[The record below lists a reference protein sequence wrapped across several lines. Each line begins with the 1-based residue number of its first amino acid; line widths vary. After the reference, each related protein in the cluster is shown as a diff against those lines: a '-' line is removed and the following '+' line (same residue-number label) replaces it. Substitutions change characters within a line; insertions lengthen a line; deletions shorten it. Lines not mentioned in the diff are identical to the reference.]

1 MLSRVT
7 RLFPLWA
14 VLISVVAYF
23 SPATFTGIAPH
34 VTTLL
39 TIIMFAMGVTLSFA
53 DFRRVFTRPAPVIA
67 GIGLHYL
74 VMPLAA
80 WAIAKL
86 LRMPPDLTAGMV
98 LVGSVASGTA
108 SNVMIYLARGD
119 VALSVTISALST
131 LVGVFATPLLTR
143 LYVDASIAVDV
154 HGMLMSILQIVA
166 LPIVAGLI
174 INQLFNKTVRAI
186 EPALPIISM
195 IAILLIISAVVAGTQ
210 KSIASVGLLVMLGVI
225 LHNGIGLLGGYCGGR
240 LLGFDEAVCRTLA
253 IEVGMQNSGLAATL
267 GKLYFTPIA
276 ALPGALFSV
285 WHNLSG
291 SLLAGYWAGRPPRAR
306 HMSLKRWS
314 WRKVRGWK
322 VEFDLGA
329 MRVHGPLLFS
339 TTLAAIPS
347 PPHRSTARA
356 HARANFPRHK
366 RVCIRGQLGN
376 GVSANK
382 GRRSSSAEHPCL
394 RIAFSTYI
402 SG

>member
-1 MLSRVT
+1 MLARIT

-14 VLISVVAYF
+14 VLISVAAYF
-23 SPATFTGIAPH
+23 SPASFAGVAPH

-39 TIIMFAMGVTLSFA
+39 TIIMLAMGVTLSAA
-53 DFRRVFTRPAPVIA
+53 DFQRVFTRPAPVIA
-67 GIGLHYL
+67 GIVLHYL

-80 WAIAKL
+80 WAIAKA

-143 LYVDASIAVDV
+143 LYVDASIVVDV

-166 LPIVAGLI
+166 LPIVVGLVVNHLFGRIVRKIEPVLPLVSMVAIVLI
-174 INQLFNKTVRAI
+174 IG
-186 EPALPIISM
+186 
-195 IAILLIISAVVAGTQ
+195 AVVGGTQ
-210 KSIASVGLLVMLGVI
+210 KSIASVGLVVMLGVV
-225 LHNGIGLLGGYCGGR
+225 LHNGIGLLGGYWGGR

-291 SLLAGYWAGRPPRAR
+291 SILAGFWAGRPAKGSTHSESQRA
-306 HMSLKRWS
+306 LNA
-314 WRKVRGWK
+314 
-322 VEFDLGA
+322 E
-329 MRVHGPLLFS
+329 RV
-339 TTLAAIPS
+339 
-347 PPHRSTARA
+347 
-356 HARANFPRHK
+356 
-366 RVCIRGQLGN
+366 
-376 GVSANK
+376 
-382 GRRSSSAEHPCL
+382 
-394 RIAFSTYI
+394 
-402 SG
+402 

>member
-1 MLSRVT
+1 MLARIT

-14 VLISVVAYF
+14 VLVSVAAY
-23 SPATFTGIAPH
+23 SAPSSVTGIAPH

-39 TIIMFAMGVTLSFA
+39 TVIMLSMGVTLSID

-67 GIGLHYL
+67 GIVLHYL

-80 WAIAKL
+80 WAIAKA

-154 HGMLMSILQIVA
+154 HGMLMSIVQIVA
-166 LPIVAGLI
+166 LPIVIGLVV
-174 INQLFNKTVRAI
+174 NHLFGKLVRKI
-186 EPALPIISM
+186 EWVLPLVSM
-195 IAILLIISAVVAGTQ
+195 VSILLIIAAVVGGTQ
-210 KSIASVGLLVMLGVI
+210 KSIASVGMVVAVGVV
-225 LHNGIGLLGGYCGGR
+225 LHNGIGLLGGYWGGR

-291 SLLAGYWAGRPPRAR
+291 SMLAGYWAGRPAKGSTRDTDAQGVVAR
-306 HMSLKRWS
+306 QS
-314 WRKVRGWK
+314 
-322 VEFDLGA
+322 
-329 MRVHGPLLFS
+329 
-339 TTLAAIPS
+339 
-347 PPHRSTARA
+347 
-356 HARANFPRHK
+356 
-366 RVCIRGQLGN
+366 
-376 GVSANK
+376 
-382 GRRSSSAEHPCL
+382 
-394 RIAFSTYI
+394 
-402 SG
+402 

>member
-1 MLSRVT
+1 MLARVT

-14 VLISVVAYF
+14 VLISLAPYF
-23 SPATFTGIAPH
+23 SPASFSPVAPH
-34 VTTLL
+34 VTALL
-39 TIIMFAMGVTLSFA
+39 TLIMLSMGVTLSLA

-67 GIGLHYL
+67 GIVLHYL

-80 WAIAKL
+80 WALAKV

-166 LPIVAGLI
+166 LPIVVGLI
-174 INQLFNKTVRAI
+174 VNHLLRRAVNAI
-186 EPALPIISM
+186 EPYLPLVSM
-195 IAILLIISAVVAGTQ
+195 VSILLIIAAVVAGTRN
-210 KSIASVGLLVMLGVI
+210 SIASVGLVVMVGVV
-225 LHNGIGLLGGYCGGR
+225 LHNAIGLLGGYWGGR

-291 SLLAGYWAGRPPRAR
+291 SLLAGYWAGRPAR
-306 HMSLKRWS
+306 
-314 WRKVRGWK
+314 
-322 VEFDLGA
+322 GA
-329 MRVHGPLLFS
+329 TRD
-339 TTLAAIPS
+339 
-347 PPHRSTARA
+347 
-356 HARANFPRHK
+356 
-366 RVCIRGQLGN
+366 
-376 GVSANK
+376 
-382 GRRSSSAEHPCL
+382 
-394 RIAFSTYI
+394 
-402 SG
+402 

>member
-1 MLSRVT
+1 MLARVT

-14 VLISVVAYF
+14 VLVSIAAYF
-23 SPATFTGIAPH
+23 SPTSFAGISPH

-39 TIIMFAMGVTLSFA
+39 TIIMLAMGVTLSVA
-53 DFRRVFTRPAPVIA
+53 DFQRVFTRPAPVIA
-67 GIGLHYL
+67 GIVLHYL

-80 WAIAKL
+80 WVIAKA

-166 LPIVAGLI
+166 LPIVVGLI
-174 INQLFNKTVRAI
+174 VNRLFNKTVRKI
-186 EPALPIISM
+186 EPVLPLISM
-195 IAILLIISAVVAGTQ
+195 VAILLIIGAVVGGTQ
-210 KSIASVGLLVMLGVI
+210 KSIASVGLLVMLGVV
-225 LHNGIGLLGGYCGGR
+225 LHNGIGLLGGYWGGR

-291 SLLAGYWAGRPPRAR
+291 SLLAGYWAGRPAKGSTHPDGERA
-306 HMSLKRWS
+306 LNA
-314 WRKVRGWK
+314 G
-322 VEFDLGA
+322 
-329 MRVHGPLLFS
+329 
-339 TTLAAIPS
+339 
-347 PPHRSTARA
+347 RS
-356 HARANFPRHK
+356 
-366 RVCIRGQLGN
+366 
-376 GVSANK
+376 
-382 GRRSSSAEHPCL
+382 
-394 RIAFSTYI
+394 
-402 SG
+402 

>member
-1 MLSRVT
+1 MLARIT

-14 VLISVVAYF
+14 VLVSVAAYCAP
-23 SPATFTGIAPH
+23 SSVTGIAPH

-39 TIIMFAMGVTLSFA
+39 TVIMLSMGVTLSID

-67 GIGLHYL
+67 GIVLHYL

-80 WAIAKL
+80 WAIAKA

-154 HGMLMSILQIVA
+154 HGMLMSIVQIVA
-166 LPIVAGLI
+166 LPIVIGLVV
-174 INQLFNKTVRAI
+174 NHLFGKVVRKI
-186 EPALPIISM
+186 EWMLPLVSM
-195 IAILLIISAVVAGTQ
+195 VSILLIIAAVVGGTQ
-210 KSIASVGLLVMLGVI
+210 KSIASVGMVVAVGVV
-225 LHNGIGLLGGYCGGR
+225 LHNGIGLLGGYWGGR

-291 SLLAGYWAGRPPRAR
+291 SMLAGYWAGRPAKGSTRDTDAQGVVAR
-306 HMSLKRWS
+306 QS
-314 WRKVRGWK
+314 
-322 VEFDLGA
+322 
-329 MRVHGPLLFS
+329 
-339 TTLAAIPS
+339 
-347 PPHRSTARA
+347 
-356 HARANFPRHK
+356 
-366 RVCIRGQLGN
+366 
-376 GVSANK
+376 
-382 GRRSSSAEHPCL
+382 
-394 RIAFSTYI
+394 
-402 SG
+402 

>member
-1 MLSRVT
+1 MLARLT

-14 VLISVVAYF
+14 VLVSIAAYSAPSSVA
-23 SPATFTGIAPH
+23 GIAPH

-39 TIIMFAMGVTLSFA
+39 TVIMLSMGVTLSVD
-53 DFRRVFTRPAPVIA
+53 DFRRVFTRPAPVVA
-67 GIGLHYL
+67 GIVLHYL

-80 WAIAKL
+80 WVIARV

-166 LPIVAGLI
+166 LPIVIGLVV
-174 INQLFNKTVRAI
+174 NHLFGRFVRRI
-186 EPALPIISM
+186 EWLLPLISM
-195 IAILLIISAVVAGTQ
+195 VSILLIIAAVVGGTQ
-210 KSIASVGLLVMLGVI
+210 KSIATVGLVVALGVV
-225 LHNGIGLLGGYCGGR
+225 LHNGIGLLGGYWGGR

-291 SLLAGYWAGRPPRAR
+291 SMLAGYWAGRPAKGSTRDDSAAE
-306 HMSLKRWS
+306 SA
-314 WRKVRGWK
+314 
-322 VEFDLGA
+322 A
-329 MRVHGPLLFS
+329 MRQ
-339 TTLAAIPS
+339 
-347 PPHRSTARA
+347 
-356 HARANFPRHK
+356 N
-366 RVCIRGQLGN
+366 
-376 GVSANK
+376 
-382 GRRSSSAEHPCL
+382 
-394 RIAFSTYI
+394 
-402 SG
+402 

>member
-1 MLSRVT
+1 V
-7 RLFPLWA
+7 
-14 VLISVVAYF
+14 
-23 SPATFTGIAPH
+23 
-34 VTTLL
+34 
-39 TIIMFAMGVTLSFA
+39 
-53 DFRRVFTRPAPVIA
+53 
-67 GIGLHYL
+67 LHYL

-80 WAIAKL
+80 WVIAKA

-166 LPIVAGLI
+166 LPIVVGLI
-174 INQLFNKTVRAI
+174 VNHLFGKIVRKI
-186 EPALPIISM
+186 EPILPLISM
-195 IAILLIISAVVAGTQ
+195 VAIVLIIGAVVGGTQ
-210 KSIASVGLLVMLGVI
+210 KSIASVGLVVMLGVV
-225 LHNGIGLLGGYCGGR
+225 LHNGIGLLGGYWGGR

-291 SLLAGYWAGRPPRAR
+291 SLLAGYWAGRPAKGST
-306 HMSLKRWS
+306 HMDGERVLNAE
-314 WRKVRGWK
+314 RG
-322 VEFDLGA
+322 
-329 MRVHGPLLFS
+329 
-339 TTLAAIPS
+339 
-347 PPHRSTARA
+347 
-356 HARANFPRHK
+356 
-366 RVCIRGQLGN
+366 
-376 GVSANK
+376 
-382 GRRSSSAEHPCL
+382 
-394 RIAFSTYI
+394 
-402 SG
+402 